1 MSEDKISNK
10 HTIKFEKKEEKIPYS
25 VNKIV
30 CFACGEKI
38 DKDIDMCPYC
48 ETFLV

>member
-10 HTIKFEKKEEKIPYS
+10 LTNKSEKKEEQILYS
-25 VNKIV
+25 VNKIL

-38 DKDIDMCPYC
+38 DKDIDVCPYC
-48 ETFLV
+48 KTSLV